1 MAYSAAA
8 HPLKTVF
15 FLALFVRLI
24 NLAFLAGNE
33 SFFTER
39 DAFVYWGIGTGLA
52 RPESFW
58 STLLTETDRLP
69 LYPLLLGGI
78 QHFFGDAP
86 RVVAMLQAVIDAGT
100 CALIGA
106 LGALISP
113 RVGLIAGI
121 LATLSVTLIVSSTQI
136 LTETL
141 FLFFFTLML
150 LGAGR
155 FLLHPKNGLAI
166 LAGLA
171 GGVALATRSAIAPL
185 LAAGVPVVF
194 IVVLVQRRTFAAALI
209 AAMLFAVCGAAAIAP
224 VWLRNVIHYGSF
236 SLTSQTGDH
245 LALWIV
251 PLVTQRAN
259 ATPYQT
265 TVERMASLYQDRAQA
280 TLCAPRK
287 LDCRAEQDLNAQTNP
302 FERAAIKSDVARQ
315 EMAHLPASAYAM
327 AWLEGMV
334 VNLAAPALITDPRVR
349 ALPKPSFYNT
359 PGATLWEKT
368 RAYLLDNLGAYQ
380 ILLMIGLVTMLPFLG
395 LQLVGFIMLMRTLPW
410 AALLAGGIL
419 IYFLLLNG
427 PVATPKYRLPMEPV
441 LIVLSAIPLARMKF
455 RSTETHD
462 ITGAVSAKG
471 VQDVPTSFS

>member
-1 MAYSAAA
+1 MTSLRNAGKATDVSSRAGSFWQRAADR
-8 HPLKTVF
+8 PLLTVF
-15 FLALFVRLI
+15 LLALLVRAL
-24 NLAFLAGNE
+24 NLALLGGNGAFFAEEGTIAYWKLGVKLANAGE
-33 SFFTER
+33 
-39 DAFVYWGIGTGLA
+39 VW
-52 RPESFW
+52 P
-58 STLLTETDRLP
+58 TLLSTTDRLP
-69 LYPLLLGGI
+69 LYPLLLAGI
-78 QHFFGDAP
+78 RSMFGDAP
-86 RVVAMLQAVIDAGT
+86 RLVAAVQGVIDAGT

-121 LATLSVTLIVSSTQI
+121 LAALSFTLIVSSTQI

-171 GGVALATRSAIAPL
+171 GGVALATRSAIGPL

-224 VWLRNVIHYGSF
+224 VWLRNVIYYGSF

-245 LALWIV
+245 LAFWIV

-287 LDCRAEQDLNAQTNP
+287 LDCRAEQDFNAQTNP

-334 VNLAAPALITDPRVR
+334 VNLAAPALLADPRVR

-380 ILLMIGLVTMLPFLG
+380 ILLMIGLVT
-395 LQLVGFIMLMRTLPW
+395 
-410 AALLAGGIL
+410 
-419 IYFLLLNG
+419 
-427 PVATPKYRLPMEPV
+427 
-441 LIVLSAIPLARMKF
+441 
-455 RSTETHD
+455 
-462 ITGAVSAKG
+462 
-471 VQDVPTSFS
+471 